1 MRQAPSRPLALPRCP
16 ALFHISTSPLLHG
29 SECYDP
35 PVASLLPWLL
45 IAVGI
50 VLLAKGADW
59 LVDGS
64 SRLALRLGVS
74 PFVVGLTVVGFGTSM
89 PEFAVS
95 VVAASRGSSGLSLG
109 NAVGS
114 NIMNLLLVLGA
125 AAVVA
130 PIHVVGGRKV
140 LWRDMLFGL
149 VPALILM
156 AAASDGVIE
165 RPVALALLAVFVVFI
180 AVCLRQARD
189 RTSPPTVV
197 TGHPLRHVAMSIFGM
212 VVLVMGSELMVR
224 GGIELATRFGVADTI
239 IGLTLVAFGTSLPE
253 LATSVAASLRG
264 HSDLSIGNVLG
275 SNVFNLGL
283 VVGTAFAIRP
293 ASVTPFVIRQ
303 DIPIL
308 IAATILVA
316 IIVLRDGRIR
326 RSEGVVMLL
335 SVLAYV
341 TFVVLRGG

>member
-1 MRQAPSRPLALPRCP
+1 
-16 ALFHISTSPLLHG
+16 
-29 SECYDP
+29 
-35 PVASLLPWLL
+35 VASLIPWLL
-45 IAVGI
+45 IVVGI

-125 AAVVA
+125 AAALA
-130 PIHVVGGRKV
+130 PIHVVGGRRV
-140 LWRDMLFGL
+140 LWRDMLFGI

-156 AAASDGVIE
+156 VAAWDGAIQ
-165 RPVALALLAVFVVFI
+165 RPVAVALLAVFAIFM
-180 AVCLRQARD
+180 AVCLTQARQ
-189 RTSPPTVV
+189 RSSTPTVV
-197 TGHPLRHVAMSIFGM
+197 TGHPLRHLSISVLGM
-212 VVLVMGSELMVR
+212 VVLVAGSELMVR
-224 GGIELATRFGVADTI
+224 GGIELAARFGVADTI

-293 ASVTPFVIRQ
+293 AAVSPYVIRQ

-308 IAATILVA
+308 IGATILVA
-316 IIVLRDGRIR
+316 VIVLRDGRIR
-326 RSEGVVMLL
+326 RSEGILMLL
-335 SVLAYV
+335 TVAVYV
-341 TFVVLRGG
+341 TFVILRGG

>member
-1 MRQAPSRPLALPRCP
+1 
-16 ALFHISTSPLLHG
+16 
-29 SECYDP
+29 
-35 PVASLLPWLL
+35 
-45 IAVGI
+45 
-50 VLLAKGADW
+50 
-59 LVDGS
+59 
-64 SRLALRLGVS
+64 VS

-95 VVAASRGSSGLSLG
+95 VVAASRGSAGLSLG

-125 AAVVA
+125 AAALA
-130 PIHVVGGRKV
+130 PIHVVGGRRV

-149 VPALILM
+149 VPAVLLM
-156 AAASDGVIE
+156 ATAWDGVIE
-165 RPVALALLAVFVVFI
+165 QPVAIGLLAVFVTFI
-180 AVCLRQARD
+180 LVCLRQARSQ
-189 RTSPPTVV
+189 RAATTVV
-197 TGHPLRHVAMSIFGM
+197 TGHPLRHVAISLLGT
-212 VVLVMGSELMVR
+212 VVLVAGSEAMVR

-283 VVGTAFAIRP
+283 VVGTAFTIRP
-293 ASVTPFVIRQ
+293 AAVEAYVIRQ

-308 IAATILVA
+308 IGATMLVA
-316 IIVLRDGRIR
+316 LIVLRDGRIR
-326 RSEGVVMLL
+326 RSEGIFMLL
-335 SVLAYV
+335 TVAAYV
-341 TFVVLRGG
+341 AFVVARGG